1 MQKLVVGEGGNKLKI
16 NKKLKSLTKSKFKFK
31 VEPVEV
37 KVNGLEAI
45 DSEMVS
51 KVDVEMIAEGSALT
65 PPKRNLELKMSKKIA
80 LDNVPMTV
88 KELIEIGLLEGVLV
102 VYMGGK
108 KV

>member
-1 MQKLVVGEGGNKLKI
+1 M
-16 NKKLKSLTKSKFKFK
+16 
-31 VEPVEV
+31 EPVEV

-45 DSEMVS
+45 DNEMVS
-51 KVDVEMIAEGSALT
+51 KVNVEIIAEGSALT
-65 PPKRNLELKMSKKIA
+65 HSKRNLELKMSKKIA

-88 KELIEIGLLEGVLV
+88 KELFETGLLEGVPV